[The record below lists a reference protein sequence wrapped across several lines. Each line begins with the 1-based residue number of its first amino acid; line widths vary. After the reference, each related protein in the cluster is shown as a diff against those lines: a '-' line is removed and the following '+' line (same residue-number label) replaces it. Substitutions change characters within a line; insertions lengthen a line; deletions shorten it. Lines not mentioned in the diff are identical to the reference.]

1 MHTIAMGFAYL
12 LCTVM
17 VLLMT
22 LKYVGVF
29 YHMFCALRTVFDKNR
44 LIVLVGCPVLKMM
57 NKSYTLSS
65 HEQDLRKKTKKE
77 VNEAIIQIIVL
88 SLFLFVSYQVVMGI
102 INIGK

>member
-1 MHTIAMGFAYL
+1 
-12 LCTVM
+12 
-17 VLLMT
+17 
-22 LKYVGVF
+22 
-29 YHMFCALRTVFDKNR
+29 
-44 LIVLVGCPVLKMM
+44 MM

-102 INIGK
+102 ISIGK